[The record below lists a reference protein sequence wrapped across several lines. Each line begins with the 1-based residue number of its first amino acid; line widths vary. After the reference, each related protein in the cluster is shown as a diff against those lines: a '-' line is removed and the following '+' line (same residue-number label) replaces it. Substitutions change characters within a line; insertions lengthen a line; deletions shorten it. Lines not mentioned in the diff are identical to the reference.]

1 MSHQVVNGCYPTPTH
16 KTDTDQAWWDEP
28 VTNPPDSPMGA
39 LGGVDGF
46 NDVLGTEFVEVTA
59 DRVVLRCVVKPHLHQ
74 PYGIVH
80 GGVYCSLVETAASV
94 AAATWLGD
102 KGNVVGVA
110 NHTNFIRATR
120 DGALNVVATP
130 VQRGRRQQLWQVDI
144 TDDDNRLVARGE
156 VRLANLESAD
166 TLGR

>member
-1 MSHQVVNGCYPTPTH
+1 
-16 KTDTDQAWWDEP
+16 
-28 VTNPPDSPMGA
+28 MGA

-46 NDVLGTEFVEVTA
+46 NEVLGTEFVEVSA
-59 DRVVLRCVVKPHLHQ
+59 DRVVLRCVIKPHLHQ

-94 AAATWLGD
+94 AAATWFGD
-102 KGNVVGVA
+102 RGNVVGVA

-120 DGALNVVATP
+120 EGTLAVTAVP

-144 TDDDNRLVARGE
+144 TDDEDRLVARGE
-156 VRLANLESAD
+156 VRLANLETAD